1 MMSFNKFTSI
11 YLVLSKGNTF
21 RYNFL
26 MQCQLKFSFHK
37 TDIFDKI
44 WTAKF
49 WVFWVYKLVDW
60 LKLFLH
66 SNVMKNQFQ
75 SKIRGNLYCIFVV
88 RKNESSISGTEMI
101 NQNSKTKLSDP
112 SPQKKKKKKQ
122 NYVVIWDTLIHLLF
136 LKFSLFQKKFFFSLG
151 PRTVVQVSSTPDPF
165 YFCLSHRWFDSKD
178 QDTFK
183 GR

>member
-112 SPQKKKKKKQ
+112 PPQKKKKNKTKLCGDLGYLDTSFIPEVLPFSKK
-122 NYVVIWDTLIHLLF
+122 I
-136 LKFSLFQKKFFFSLG
+136 FFFSR
-151 PRTVVQVSSTPDPF
+151 P
-165 YFCLSHRWFDSKD
+165 
-178 QDTFK
+178 QDRSPSQFHSWPLLLLPQS
-183 GR
+183 